1 MNWWLIIIIP
11 ASSAFIGWITIRIA
25 ITMLFRPKKPVRVM
39 GFTIQGIFHKRQLQ
53 FAEQLGELVS
63 KELLSFNDIEEK
75 ITSADNIKKIMPVA
89 EKHIDEFLRTRLGEA
104 FPMIGMFIG
113 EKTINQLKTLFMNE
127 LETIFP
133 VIIKG
138 YMQNLQQ
145 ELDLKQIVTSKVA
158 AFSVDKLEN
167 NLYQSMASA
176 LRAVH
181 MMGAAIGLLVGVI
194 QLLIIIVLL

>member
-11 ASSAFIGWITIRIA
+11 VTSAFIGWITIRMA
-25 ITMLFRPKKPVRVM
+25 ITMLFRPQKPVRVI
-39 GFTIQGIFHKRQLQ
+39 GFTIQGVFHKRQLQ

-63 KELLSFNDIEEK
+63 REFLSFSDIEEK

-89 EKHIDEFLRTRLGEA
+89 EQHVDEFLRKKLGEA

-138 YMQNLQQ
+138 YVQNLQQ

-158 AFSVDKLEN
+158 AFSIDKLET
-167 NLYQSMASA
+167 NLYQSMGNE

-181 MMGAAIGLLVGVI
+181 LLGAGIGLVMGLI
-194 QLLIIIVLL
+194 QLLMIIVLS

>member
-63 KELLSFNDIEEK
+63 KELLSFSDIEEK

-181 MMGAAIGLLVGVI
+181 MMGAAIGLLAGII
-194 QLLIIIVLL
+194 QLLIITVLL

>member
-1 MNWWLIIIIP
+1 
-11 ASSAFIGWITIRIA
+11 
-25 ITMLFRPKKPVRVM
+25 M

-63 KELLSFNDIEEK
+63 KELLSFSDIEEK

-89 EKHIDEFLRTRLGEA
+89 EKHMDEFLRTRLGEA

-113 EKTINQLKTLFMNE
+113 EKTINQLKTLFMSE

-158 AFSVDKLEN
+158 AFSIDKLESTLN
-167 NLYQSMASA
+167 QTMGKE
-176 LRAVH
+176 LRQIQLF
-181 MMGAAIGLLVGVI
+181 GAALGLLVGLVQLFVI
-194 QLLIIIVLL
+194 IMLS

>member
-1 MNWWLIIIIP
+1 
-11 ASSAFIGWITIRIA
+11 
-25 ITMLFRPKKPVRVM
+25 M

-63 KELLSFNDIEEK
+63 KELLSFSDIEEK
-75 ITSADNIKKIMPVA
+75 ITSADNIKKIMPIA

-158 AFSVDKLEN
+158 AFSVDKLEV
-167 NLYQSMASA
+167 NLYQSMGKE
-176 LRAVH
+176 LRAVQ
-181 MMGAAIGLLVGVI
+181 MMGAAIGLLVGLI
-194 QLLIIIVLL
+194 QIGIIMQLA